1 MAEAGIKDAACRK
14 LSDKNGF
21 FRTAAFRVSCS
32 AEYRDL
38 FLGCINMVTEY
49 QK

>member
-1 MAEAGIKDAACRK
+1 MTFVTTCMAEAGIKDAAGRK
-14 LSDKNGF
+14 LEDKTGV

-38 FLGCINMVTEY
+38 F
-49 QK
+49 